1 MRISI
6 VLCEDL
12 DWNHNSTY
20 RSSFSR
26 TMALLMDWLE
36 PALLD
41 TSRLVD
47 LIRLGL
53 HTGILLVTIVR
64 SLRSH
69 LLYLLAVRNT
79 LK

>member
-1 MRISI
+1 
-6 VLCEDL
+6 
-12 DWNHNSTY
+12 
-20 RSSFSR
+20 
-26 TMALLMDWLE
+26 MALLMDWLE

-47 LIRLGL
+47 LIRLGV

>member
-12 DWNHNSTY
+12 GWNHNITY

-47 LIRLGL
+47 LIRLGV
-53 HTGILLVTIVR
+53 HTGILLVTIVQ

>member
-12 DWNHNSTY
+12 GWNHNSTY
-20 RSSFSR
+20 WSSFSR

-47 LIRLGL
+47 LIRLGV

>member
-12 DWNHNSTY
+12 GWNHNSTY
-20 RSSFSR
+20 RSSFSP

-47 LIRLGL
+47 LIRLGV